1 MTILSCLAAAG
12 TSRAAVRATAS
23 ILTAAL
29 MVLPATGAP
38 QESGQALQAHASS
51 LSQAALLALDDDA
64 LRSLIET
71 DPGSLGSLSIGTPS
85 GGILLNGT
93 VMPDGPG
100 WEVRLPAEALGTAE
114 TISYIRTAIEK
125 VNELFPGSP
134 PLAIGDISDAEGGR
148 LNRHISHQTGRD
160 VDLGFYYRGGSGL
173 WHIAGTAANL
183 DLPRN
188 WALVRAL
195 LLCTDVEAILLDSR
209 IQRLL
214 YAHALKAGEDKA
226 WLDRVF
232 RFVKGAKEARIVHAA
247 GHRTHYHVRFYNPV
261 AQELGRRAYPHLI
274 RLNKIKPPVFTVSHT
289 VREGQTLGHIARR
302 YGVTVGAIQRYNGL
316 PSTLIRAGRTY
327 RIPLKGVAAPLP
339 GPLVFPFRMLAP
351 RTPESLAAVKW
362 PTPTELYGEVLSRLA
377 RTPLL
382 AGGAAHPL

>member
-1 MTILSCLAAAG
+1 MMLRPLCAMAG
-12 TSRAAVRATAS
+12 TSRAVVRAVTI
-23 ILTAAL
+23 ILTA
-29 MVLPATGAP
+29 MSVSLPAGGSP
-38 QESGQALQAHASS
+38 QEPGQALQTHASH
-51 LSQAALLALDDDA
+51 LSQAALLALDDNA

-71 DPGSLGSLSIGTPS
+71 DPDSLGTLSIGTPS

-100 WEVRLPAEALGTAE
+100 WQVRLPAEALGTAE
-114 TISYIRTAIEK
+114 TLAFIRAAIDK
-125 VNELFPGSP
+125 VNEIFPGSP
-134 PLAIGDISDAEGGR
+134 PLAIGDISDAQGGR

-160 VDLGFYYRGGSGL
+160 ADLGFYYKNGSGV

-195 LLCTDVEAILLDSR
+195 LLCTDVETILLDSR

-214 YAHALKAGEDKA
+214 YAHALKIGEDKA

-232 RFVKGAKEARIVHAA
+232 RFVKGAKEARIVHTT
-247 GHRTHYHVRFYNPV
+247 GHRTHYHVRFYNPI
-261 AQELGRRAYPHLI
+261 AQELGRRAYPHLV
-274 RLNKIKPPVFTVSHT
+274 RLNRIKPPVFTVSHT

-302 YGVTVGAIQRYNGL
+302 YGVSVGAIQRYNGL

-327 RIPLKGVAAPLP
+327 RVPLKGVAAPLP
-339 GPLVFPFRMLAP
+339 GPLVFPFRMLAF
-351 RTPESLAAVKW
+351 RTPEALAAVKW
-362 PTPTELYGEVLSRLA
+362 PTPVDLYGDALSQLA

-382 AGGAAHPL
+382 AGGTALPL